1 MMIMNSIELDNF
13 KAFKKT
19 AQFPLDGKS
28 VLIYGE
34 NGAGK
39 TSLFE
44 AIKFFYF
51 RQKIMRERILPNIVG
66 EARLAEE
73 ERVISDY
80 KHDEARPLAIKIDN
94 ESYGNHDANDSN
106 IFLVS
111 YSLLSNSD
119 EITIKALT
127 ENTYFTQG
135 EGIRPEE
142 EPTFYNMIVESVNDD
157 LQEYFYFDGVKLNLL
172 DASTGR
178 CSLSNEN
185 IQEGKSERLNS
196 YFNESILH
204 VVRFVVL
211 RECMKYFQK
220 AGQPTLVLFDDCFN
234 SLDAPNRT
242 FMIKFMLS
250 KLEDAQKIVLTH
262 NTGFYNLFC
271 YIYSNFLEESEKWI
285 RYRLFKYDDKHYFL
299 DGHEKT
305 TKEIKES
312 LDNIPANEIGNEL
325 RQRFEVLVYEL
336 SRLNNIGELQETRTL
351 LDRLCKKDVPA
362 YLYVENGKCKTVY
375 DLVGEIYSNVTN
387 GNSYQLAERLKDKID
402 SYRDKAFLN
411 QIQPWLVDLRLMQKV
426 ALHQASHGHEHIN
439 PSEPAEI
446 TYTLALLEKLERALN
461 SVTHTED
468 VSSL

>member
-1 MMIMNSIELDNF
+1 MNSIELDNF

-19 AQFPLDGKS
+19 AQFSLDGKS

-51 RQKIMRERILPNIVG
+51 RQKIMRERIMPNIVG
-66 EARLAEE
+66 EARQAEE

-94 ESYGNHDANDSN
+94 ESYSNHDANDSN

-157 LQEYFYFDGVKLNLL
+157 LQEYFYFDEIKLNLL

-178 CSLSNEN
+178 CTLSNEN
-185 IQEGKSERLNS
+185 IHEGKSEKLNS

-204 VVRFVVL
+204 VVRFVL
-211 RECMKYFQK
+211 LIECMKYFQK
-220 AGQPTLVLFDDCFN
+220 AGLPTLVLFDDCFN

-271 YIYSNFLEESEKWI
+271 YIYSNYTEESEKWI
-285 RYRLFKYDDKHYFL
+285 RYRLFKYDDEHFFL
-299 DGHEKT
+299 DGNEKT
-305 TKEIKES
+305 TKDIK
-312 LDNIPANEIGNEL
+312 DTINNNNPGNDIGNEL

-336 SRLNNIGELQETRTL
+336 SRLNNVGELQETRTL

-387 GNSYQLAERLKDKID
+387 GNSYQLAKRLKDKID
-402 SYRDKAFLN
+402 SYRNNAFLN

>member
-1 MMIMNSIELDNF
+1 MS
-13 KAFKKT
+13 
-19 AQFPLDGKS
+19 
-28 VLIYGE
+28 
-34 NGAGK
+34 
-39 TSLFE
+39 
-44 AIKFFYF
+44 
-51 RQKIMRERILPNIVG
+51 
-66 EARLAEE
+66 
-73 ERVISDY
+73 
-80 KHDEARPLAIKIDN
+80 
-94 ESYGNHDANDSN
+94 
-106 IFLVS
+106 
-111 YSLLSNSD
+111 
-119 EITIKALT
+119 

-135 EGIRPEE
+135 EGIRTEE

-157 LQEYFYFDGVKLNLL
+157 LQEYFYFDQVKLNLL
-172 DASTGR
+172 DATTGR

-211 RECMKYFQK
+211 IECMKYFQK
-220 AGQPTLVLFDDCFN
+220 VGQPTLVLFDDCFN

-271 YIYSNFLEESEKWI
+271 YIYSNYSEESEKWI
-285 RYRLFKYDDKHYFL
+285 RYRLFKYDDKHFFL

-305 TKEIKES
+305 TKEIKDS
-312 LDNIPANEIGNEL
+312 LDNIPGNDIGNEL

-387 GNSYQLAERLKDKID
+387 GNSFQLAKRLKDKID
-402 SYRDKAFLN
+402 SYRNNAFLN

-461 SVTHTED
+461 SVTYTED

>member
-1 MMIMNSIELDNF
+1 MIMNSIELGNF

-19 AQFPLDGKS
+19 AQLPLDGKS
-28 VLIYGE
+28 VIIYGE

-44 AIKFFYF
+44 AIKFFYL
-51 RQKIMRERILPNIVG
+51 RQKIMRARILLNVVG
-66 EARLAEE
+66 DDSLAEE

-80 KHDEARPLAIKIDN
+80 KHDEARPLSIRIDN
-94 ESYGNHDANDSN
+94 ESYSNHDANDSN

-211 RECMKYFQK
+211 IECMKYFQK
-220 AGQPTLVLFDDCFN
+220 AGLPTLVLFDDCFN

-271 YIYSNFLEESEKWI
+271 YIYSNFSDEPEKWI

-387 GNSYQLAERLKDKID
+387 GNSYKLAERLKDKID
-402 SYRDKAFLN
+402 SYSNNAFLYK
-411 QIQPWLVDLRLMQKV
+411 IEPWLVDLRLMQKV

-446 TYTLALLEKLERALN
+446 TYTLALLEELERALN

>member
-13 KAFKKT
+13 KAFKKS
-19 AQFPLDGKS
+19 AKFPLDGKS

-51 RQKIMRERILPNIVG
+51 RQRIMQERIMPNIVG
-66 EARLAEE
+66 EDRLAEE

-80 KHDEARPLAIKIDN
+80 KHDEARPLAINIDD
-94 ESYGNHDANDSN
+94 ESYNNHDANDSN

-119 EITIKALT
+119 EITIKALS

-135 EGIRPEE
+135 EGIRTEE

-157 LQEYFYFDGVKLNLL
+157 LQEYFYFDQVKLNLL
-172 DASTGR
+172 DATTGR

-211 RECMKYFQK
+211 IECMKYFQK
-220 AGQPTLVLFDDCFN
+220 VGQPTLVLFDDCFN

-271 YIYSNFLEESEKWI
+271 YIYSNYSEESEKWI
-285 RYRLFKYDDKHYFL
+285 RYRLFKYDDKHFFL

-305 TKEIKES
+305 TKEIKDS
-312 LDNIPANEIGNEL
+312 LDNIPGNDIGNEL

-387 GNSYQLAERLKDKID
+387 GNSFQLAKRLKDKID
-402 SYRDKAFLN
+402 SYRNNAFLN

-461 SVTHTED
+461 SVTYTED

>member
-1 MMIMNSIELDNF
+1 MNSIELDNF

-19 AQFPLDGKS
+19 AQLPLDGKS

-51 RQKIMRERILPNIVG
+51 RQKIMRERIMPNIVG
-66 EARLAEE
+66 EARQAEE

-94 ESYGNHDANDSN
+94 ESYSNHDANDSN

-157 LQEYFYFDGVKLNLL
+157 LQEYFYFDEIKLNLL

-178 CSLSNEN
+178 CTLSNEN
-185 IQEGKSERLNS
+185 IHEGKSEKLNS

-204 VVRFVVL
+204 VVRFVL
-211 RECMKYFQK
+211 LIECMKYFQK
-220 AGQPTLVLFDDCFN
+220 AGLPTLVLFDDCFN

-271 YIYSNFLEESEKWI
+271 YIYSNYTEESEKWI
-285 RYRLFKYDDKHYFL
+285 RYRLFKYDDEHFFL
-299 DGHEKT
+299 DGNEKT
-305 TKEIKES
+305 TKDIK
-312 LDNIPANEIGNEL
+312 DTINNNNPGNDIGNEL

-387 GNSYQLAERLKDKID
+387 GNSYQLAKRLKDKID
-402 SYRDKAFLN
+402 SYRNNAFLN

>member
-1 MMIMNSIELDNF
+1 MNSIELDNF

-211 RECMKYFQK
+211 SECMKYFQK

>member
-1 MMIMNSIELDNF
+1 MNSIELDNF
-13 KAFKKT
+13 KAFKKS
-19 AQFPLDGKS
+19 AKFPLDGKS

-51 RQKIMRERILPNIVG
+51 RQRIMQERIMPNIVG
-66 EARLAEE
+66 EDRLAEE

-80 KHDEARPLAIKIDN
+80 KHDEARPLTINIDD
-94 ESYGNHDANDSN
+94 ESYNIHDANDSN

-135 EGIRPEE
+135 EGIRTEE

-157 LQEYFYFDGVKLNLL
+157 LQEYFYFDQVKLNLL
-172 DASTGR
+172 DATTGR

-211 RECMKYFQK
+211 IECMKYFQK
-220 AGQPTLVLFDDCFN
+220 VGQPTLVLFDDCFN

-250 KLEDAQKIVLTH
+250 KLEDTQKIVLTH

-271 YIYSNFLEESEKWI
+271 YIYSNFSDESDKWI
-285 RYRLFKYDDKHYFL
+285 RYRLFKYDEKHFFL
-299 DGHEKT
+299 DGNEKT
-305 TKEIKES
+305 TKDIKDS
-312 LDNIPANEIGNEL
+312 INNIPDNEIGNEL
-325 RQRFEVLVYEL
+325 RKRFEVLVYEL

-351 LDRLCKKDVPA
+351 LDRLCKKGTPA
-362 YLYVENGKCKTVY
+362 YFSVENGKCKTVY
-375 DLVGEIYSNVTN
+375 DLLGEIYSNVTN
-387 GNSYQLAERLKDKID
+387 GNSYQLAKRLKDKID
-402 SYRDKAFLN
+402 SYRNNAFLD

-468 VSSL
+468 ISSL

>member
-1 MMIMNSIELDNF
+1 MNSIELDNF

-19 AQFPLDGKS
+19 TQFPLDGKS

-66 EARLAEE
+66 EARHAEE

-94 ESYGNHDANDSN
+94 ESYSNHDANDSN

-135 EGIRPEE
+135 EGIKPEE

-211 RECMKYFQK
+211 IECMKYFQK

-250 KLEDAQKIVLTH
+250 KLEDAQKIVLSVNCGCYH
-262 NTGFYNLFC
+262 VFC
-271 YIYSNFLEESEKWI
+271 YMYSNFLDESEKWI
-285 RYRLFKYDDKHYFL
+285 RYRLFKYDDRHFFL

-305 TKEIKES
+305 TKEIKDS

-387 GNSYQLAERLKDKID
+387 GNSYQLAKRLKDKID
-402 SYRDKAFLN
+402 SYRNNAFLN

>member
-1 MMIMNSIELDNF
+1 MIMNSIELGNF

-19 AQFPLDGKS
+19 AQLPLDGKS

-51 RQKIMRERILPNIVG
+51 RQRIMRERILPNVVG
-66 EARLAEE
+66 EDRLAEE

-80 KHDEARPLAIKIDN
+80 KHDEARPLSIRIDN
-94 ESYGNHDANDSN
+94 ESYSNHDANDSN

-135 EGIRPEE
+135 EGISEE
-142 EPTFYNMIVESVNDD
+142 EKPTFYNMIVESVNDD
-157 LQEYFYFDGVKLNLL
+157 LQEYFYFDNVKLNLL
-172 DASTGR
+172 DATTGR

-211 RECMKYFQK
+211 IECMKFFQK

-271 YIYSNFLEESEKWI
+271 YIYSNFSDEPEKWI
-285 RYRLFKYDDKHYFL
+285 RYRLFKYDDEHFFL
-299 DGHEKT
+299 DGNEKT
-305 TKEIKES
+305 TQDIKDS
-312 LDNIPANEIGNEL
+312 IKNNRGNDIGNEL

-411 QIQPWLVDLRLMQKV
+411 QIKPWLIDLRLMQKV
-426 ALHQASHGHEHIN
+426 ALHQASHGHEHIT
-439 PSEPAEI
+439 PTESVEI
-446 TYTLALLEKLERALN
+446 KYTLALLDKLELALN

>member
-1 MMIMNSIELDNF
+1 MNSIELDNF

-66 EARLAEE
+66 EARHAEE

-94 ESYGNHDANDSN
+94 ESYSNHDANDSN

-135 EGIRPEE
+135 EGIKPEE

-211 RECMKYFQK
+211 IECMKYFQK

-271 YIYSNFLEESEKWI
+271 YIYSNFLDESEKWI
-285 RYRLFKYDDKHYFL
+285 RYRLFKYDDRHFFL

-305 TKEIKES
+305 TKEIKDS

-387 GNSYQLAERLKDKID
+387 GNSYQLAKRLKDKID
-402 SYRDKAFLN
+402 SYRNNAFLN

>member
-1 MMIMNSIELDNF
+1 MNSIELDNF

-19 AQFPLDGKS
+19 AQLPLDGKS

-51 RQKIMRERILPNIVG
+51 RQRIMRERILPNVVG
-66 EARLAEE
+66 EDRLAEE

-94 ESYGNHDANDSN
+94 ESYSNHDANDSN

-211 RECMKYFQK
+211 IECMKYFQK

-271 YIYSNFLEESEKWI
+271 YIYSNFLDESEKWI
-285 RYRLFKYDDKHYFL
+285 RYRLFKYDDEHFFL
-299 DGHEKT
+299 DGNEKT
-305 TKEIKES
+305 TKDIKDS
-312 LDNIPANEIGNEL
+312 INNNNPGNDIGNEL

-387 GNSYQLAERLKDKID
+387 GNSYKLAERLKDKID

-411 QIQPWLVDLRLMQKV
+411 QIKPWLIDLRLMQKV
-426 ALHQASHGHEHIN
+426 ALHQASHGHEHIT
-439 PSEPAEI
+439 PTESVEI
-446 TYTLALLEKLERALN
+446 KYTLALLEKLELALN

>member
-1 MMIMNSIELDNF
+1 MNSIELDNF

-94 ESYGNHDANDSN
+94 ESYSNHDANDSN

-172 DASTGR
+172 DASV
-178 CSLSNEN
+178 S
-185 IQEGKSERLNS
+185 
-196 YFNESILH
+196 
-204 VVRFVVL
+204 
-211 RECMKYFQK
+211 
-220 AGQPTLVLFDDCFN
+220 
-234 SLDAPNRT
+234 
-242 FMIKFMLS
+242 
-250 KLEDAQKIVLTH
+250 
-262 NTGFYNLFC
+262 
-271 YIYSNFLEESEKWI
+271 
-285 RYRLFKYDDKHYFL
+285 
-299 DGHEKT
+299 
-305 TKEIKES
+305 
-312 LDNIPANEIGNEL
+312 
-325 RQRFEVLVYEL
+325 
-336 SRLNNIGELQETRTL
+336 
-351 LDRLCKKDVPA
+351 
-362 YLYVENGKCKTVY
+362 
-375 DLVGEIYSNVTN
+375 
-387 GNSYQLAERLKDKID
+387 
-402 SYRDKAFLN
+402 
-411 QIQPWLVDLRLMQKV
+411 IQPLFWWY
-426 ALHQASHGHEHIN
+426 
-439 PSEPAEI
+439 EI
-446 TYTLALLEKLERALN
+446 
-461 SVTHTED
+461 
-468 VSSL
+468 

>member
-1 MMIMNSIELDNF
+1 MNSIELGNF

-19 AQFPLDGKS
+19 AQLPLDGKS

-51 RQKIMRERILPNIVG
+51 RQRIMRERILPNVVG
-66 EARLAEE
+66 EDRLAEE

-94 ESYGNHDANDSN
+94 ESYSNHDANDSN

-211 RECMKYFQK
+211 IECMKYFQK